1 MSKNKEYE
9 LAIKIAGEV
18 EKSFYESTKLT
29 KKELRDI
36 AKQAVRNAELANG
49 TYGSIGQKISRG
61 LKDAEPA
68 FKQLEH
74 VSEAAFTAIK
84 AGAAVSAAALS
95 TIATA
100 SIAAGSSFEQQMSAV
115 QAISMTSGDSMALL
129 NERAKELGKSTK
141 FSATEVGQG
150 FEYMAMAGWETEEM
164 LDGIEGVLNLAA
176 ASGENLG
183 AVSDIVTD
191 AMTAFGLG
199 SDQAE
204 RFADVLAA
212 ASSNAN
218 TNVSMM
224 GETFRYVAPVAGAL
238 GYEIEDTAV
247 AIGLMANSGIKASQA
262 GTALRS
268 MFSRLADPTKEV
280 RSAMEALHLSL
291 TDKDGNM
298 KSFLE
303 LQKDMR
309 AGFAGMTDIKKAEVA
324 AQLAGQDA
332 MSGILA
338 IANASDADFE
348 KLTAA
353 INDSA
358 GAAER
363 MAGIRMDNLQGDLT
377 IMRSAAEGFGIE
389 LYENINGPL
398 REITQY
404 GTEFI
409 GNITE
414 EMAAEMPTMI
424 RKTKEAGKAV
434 GDFAEPF
441 LAVGGWLADNPGVIT
456 GAIAGIGS
464 ALAAYKISSGVSA
477 LTGALKALTPQGQAI
492 MALGAAAGIITGIG
506 TAVKKAANDAK
517 RANLDA
523 HFGDIALSLS
533 DLQETAA
540 HIVQSKD
547 LEAIRESV
555 LAMDE
560 AEGIA
565 DDIQDTTDALNKM
578 NWKIS
583 MGMELSETEKEDYR
597 SQIESYIA
605 STQEYLTQKQYAVN
619 IAVGVLTDDDLEGNN
634 IVRQINQFYG
644 EKQNELQQIGTDLR
658 DVITEAFTD
667 GLLDI
672 DEVKEITELQRQMAE
687 IQNALAESET
697 NARFELLKSKYSGE
711 VLDAD
716 SYINLQ
722 AELAAITAEES
733 ENFEQAYIEA
743 VQSEDLMLKE
753 GKITQ
758 AEYDRAVKV
767 LNREKLDKIGKLQN
781 QAADFQ
787 NQTIMEQYADEIG
800 GIDLDGKIREQTGIS
815 LENIKATGNAVL
827 NWDADSIYEMMDL
840 GLDKSTTAALSEL
853 WETRADQFE
862 QQQETV
868 RKYQE
873 AGEIVPASIRKGM
886 LDSAALGA
894 LAGDQNAIY
903 TLMAE
908 EARTNPEYRAML
920 EDLQEQGTYIPEQIA
935 AGILDNKDAIKN
947 ALADIYSMAGS
958 QGLNISVL
966 GRVSTAGQNA
976 AQAGRDIIKTGH
988 ADGGIFT
995 VPHVAW
1001 FAEDG
1006 PEAAIPLDGSS
1017 NAVELWLKTGELLGM
1032 DGLSGGTEPIAAS
1045 VEEAAYTGQGAT
1057 VLQIDNS
1064 REMHFYGNAPSKEEL
1079 AEIMDDENEKFER
1092 QMQTWMS
1099 NNRRFMF

>member
-560 AEGIA
+560 VEGIA

-903 TLMAE
+903 TLMGE
-908 EARTNPEYRAML
+908 EARNNPEYQQML

-966 GRVSTAGQNA
+966 GRVSAAGQNA

>member
-324 AQLAGQDA
+324 AQLAGQEA

-903 TLMAE
+903 TLMGE
-908 EARTNPEYRAML
+908 EARNNPEYQQML

-966 GRVSTAGQNA
+966 GRVSAAGQNA

>member
-268 MFSRLADPTKEV
+268 MFSGLADPTKEV

-560 AEGIA
+560 VEGIA

-787 NQTIMEQYADEIG
+787 NQTIMEQYADEI
-800 GIDLDGKIREQTGIS
+800 R
-815 LENIKATGNAVL
+815 
-827 NWDADSIYEMMDL
+827 
-840 GLDKSTTAALSEL
+840 GLDINGVVGEVLGDKLEYISSQGDALEGWETFSNANLTFGLSTPTTAALSEL

-862 QQQETV
+862 QQQEMV

-1064 REMHFYGNAPSKEEL
+1064 REMHFYGNSPSKEEL
-1079 AEIMDDENEKFER
+1079 AEILDDENEKFER